1 MTDWL
6 KELDNLSPISK
17 KSEVSIHLTAKTDKT
32 NLGGSLMKPFHFIT
46 NDGEG
51 TYLSYCQTVD
61 EARSELE
68 KQFLNKLVTVTL
80 CH

>member
-6 KELDNLSPISK
+6 KELDNLTPISK

-32 NLGGSLMKPFHFIT
+32 NLGDKQMKPFHFIT
-46 NDGEG
+46 TDGEG
-51 TYLSYCQTVD
+51 TYLSDCQTVD
-61 EARSELE
+61 EARSKLE
-68 KQFLNKLVTVTL
+68 QQFLNKLVKVTL